1 MKDCEILKLRDH
13 PRWKE
18 EASAW
23 FASKWGIPREE
34 YLSSMD
40 TCLAGQ
46 VPVPQWYIVVDA
58 GDIIAGLGVIEN
70 DFHNRKDLD
79 PNVCAV
85 YVEKAYRRR
94 GIAKA
99 MLDFV
104 CRDLR
109 DMGIATLYLL
119 TDHTS
124 FYEHCGWKF
133 LCMVQG
139 NGEEEMSRMYVK
151 ESRSGVTVQPSTAP
165 RGCCVP
171 VAHI

>member
-1 MKDCEILKLRDH
+1 MVRVQMGNL
-13 PRWKE
+13 PG
-18 EASAW
+18 
-23 FASKWGIPREE
+23 GISEQYGRLPCR
-34 YLSSMD
+34 SGSG
-40 TCLAGQ
+40 AA
-46 VPVPQWYIVVDA
+46 VPQWYLMLEEGQIL
-58 GDIIAGLGVIEN
+58 GGLGVIEN

-85 YVEKAYRRR
+85 YVEEAYRRR

-139 NGEEEMSRMYVK
+139 DGEEEMSRMYVK
-151 ESRSGVTVQPSTAP
+151 ESGAGDGTSLNEKTPEEKKNGVK
-165 RGCCVP
+165 
-171 VAHI
+171 

>member
-85 YVEKAYRRR
+85 YVEEVYRRR

-139 NGEEEMSRMYVK
+139 DGEEEMSRMYVK

>member
-70 DFHNRKDLD
+70 DFHNRKDLA
-79 PNVCAV
+79 PQCL
-85 YVEKAYRRR
+85 RRLCGG
-94 GIAKA
+94 GIPPPGNRQSHA
-99 MLDFV
+99 
-104 CRDLR
+104 
-109 DMGIATLYLL
+109 G
-119 TDHTS
+119 
-124 FYEHCGWKF
+124 
-133 LCMVQG
+133 LCLPG
-139 NGEEEMSRMYVK
+139 S
-151 ESRSGVTVQPSTAP
+151 A
-165 RGCCVP
+165 
-171 VAHI
+171 